1 MSLTNKTLKAGSWQL
16 LSQIVQSGMQ
26 ILVTAILA
34 RIVTP
39 EAFGLVAIANIVI
52 VFGEM
57 FAEAGIGAS
66 LIQMK
71 NPTNNHIRSAFVL
84 TVALGFSFVIL
95 MWLLS
100 PFIAKYFG
108 AEKAVDVIRYCCLSV
123 LITKLGMVSNSL
135 LEREFR
141 FDQIMLIN
149 TGSYI
154 LGYGTIGIL
163 LAYFDMVFGLS
174 L

>member
-1 MSLTNKTLKAGSWQL
+1 
-16 LSQIVQSGMQ
+16 MQ

-71 NPTNNHIRSAFVL
+71 NPTN
-84 TVALGFSFVIL
+84 
-95 MWLLS
+95 
-100 PFIAKYFG
+100 K
-108 AEKAVDVIRYCCLSV
+108 K
-123 LITKLGMVSNSL
+123 
-135 LEREFR
+135 
-141 FDQIMLIN
+141 
-149 TGSYI
+149 
-154 LGYGTIGIL
+154 
-163 LAYFDMVFGLS
+163 
-174 L
+174 